1 MPDALTVSRGLNRPP
16 ISQSHPHEGDN
27 VMETVLPGNQPSRL
41 RKLWAAVPPLRKT
54 VEEMG
59 RPRGPRDP
67 NHLAKRI
74 ADIAIGEV
82 EDVVRCVKKECR
94 RRARP
99 AGMVRHDATGFCPDS
114 ALEGAGFEPSVP
126 LVRPVPEWL
135 KKAPELCAHG
145 QPRCARTPTRR
156 STE

>member
-27 VMETVLPGNQPSRL
+27 VMETLLPGNQPSRL

-67 NHLAKRI
+67 NR
-74 ADIAIGEV
+74 D
-82 EDVVRCVKKECR
+82 VRCPQIWAGYGDLTAHCRLPFGDLAAEPYSAGEGRCGSPADR
-94 RRARP
+94 RRHRRGLRRRVAARGVG
-99 AGMVRHDATGFCPDS
+99 AALCSRFDLIS
-114 ALEGAGFEPSVP
+114 AS
-126 LVRPVPEWL
+126 
-135 KKAPELCAHG
+135 
-145 QPRCARTPTRR
+145 
-156 STE
+156 